1 MANAENELFVSAAS
15 AWEISIK
22 NRARKLAA
30 QPLLD
35 NFAED
40 LARGGFRELPISS
53 DHAVRAGALPEHHR
67 DPFDRMLVAQAQAEN
82 LAILSNDVSFD
93 RYGIRRVW

>member
-1 MANAENELFVSAAS
+1 MANAENDLFVSAAS

-22 NRARKLAA
+22 NRAGKLAA
-30 QPLLD
+30 EPLLD
-35 NFAED
+35 NLAEE
-40 LARGGFRELPISS
+40 LARGGFQALPISS

-82 LAILSNDVSFD
+82 LAILSNDTSFD